1 MQWFIYFLR
10 HLKWIGWTSS
20 GIAALTAVLTW
31 NNASLVPY
39 LKIVDHLGNVK
50 LFNNLLDS
58 ASIFTNYFFIS
69 FLTFT
74 VGVLIYYFFLE
85 KEEIEI
91 KRGATLDTADNVK
104 RAILK
109 YMKKNNGR
117 FRMTLSKAKIPL
129 GFTEEVR
136 NFLFIGKAGAGKTQ
150 LIYNTFLGNVK
161 NHYKKKYLFFGKKE
175 LVQIEKISK
184 GVADFKE
191 PMICYERKGD
201 DFVGPFYVRGN
212 PDYHLF
218 DPRDIDSIKW
228 NIFDDLLTLEG
239 EIDESMVDYY
249 TNSLQPV
256 GDGKDSH
263 FQKQAQAVVKAILL
277 KIAGGENPSNKSL
290 IDYLLANGNLKDLR
304 DSLLN
309 DPTVLKFGAANFVR
323 NSLTVDDKGSP
334 DGQGNSVVATLND
347 TFKQLCR
354 REFYYAEGNFSI
366 RQWLWSLK
374 EGNRDTRLFIVNT
387 SEQAGAYARYFSL
400 FISLIY
406 KHGLALPNHKSR
418 RIWFILD
425 EIQSLG
431 SGGNQALGQYL
442 ISELVNFLA
451 ESRSKG
457 FSVTAATQSLP
468 QLEKLIEM
476 EGMRALFQLLSN
488 KFFLQYDE
496 PIGAKFIT
504 DFLGSSEQEKT
515 KKGLSKGGQIGQ
527 DKLSENEEEKMKQ
540 AVLESELGLLEP
552 LTSYTKLGNFPVCK
566 MEFDYQEP
574 PKSCEN
580 PLVRRVLP
588 FFDEPEDKEAIAAAA
603 KLKVK
608 EDSINE
614 VYEDIMKMIDKKAA
628 SPKVEAKKVVTP
640 MEEDMNSIL
649 EDMYSEA
656 KESQNGGSWD
666 DEPEDNTPSW

>member
-10 HLKWIGWTSS
+10 HLKWIGWSS
-20 GIAALTAVLTW
+20 FGIAFAISILTW
-31 NNASLVPY
+31 ERTQLIPH
-39 LKIVDHLGNVK
+39 LKIVDHLGEVK
-50 LFNNLLDS
+50 LFNNILDS
-58 ASIFTNYFFIS
+58 LSIFINYFFGS
-69 FLTFT
+69 FLFFT
-74 VGVLIYYFFLE
+74 AAVLIYYMFSE
-85 KEEIEI
+85 RESIEV
-91 KRGATLDTADNVK
+91 KRGAILDTAINVK

-109 YMKKNNGR
+109 YMKKNNGK

-150 LIYNTFLGNVK
+150 LIYNTFLGNVENK
-161 NHYKKKYLFFGKKE
+161 YKYKFGFFGKRE
-175 LVQIEKISK
+175 LIEVEKISK

-191 PMICYERKGD
+191 PMIAYERKGD
-201 DFVGPFYVRGN
+201 DFVGPFYERGN
-212 PDYHLF
+212 ADYHLF
-218 DPRDIDSIKW
+218 DPRDVDSIKW

-277 KIAGGENPSNKSL
+277 KVAGGENPSNKAL
-290 IDYLLANGNLKDLR
+290 VDYLLENGNLKDLR
-304 DSLLN
+304 DSLLS
-309 DPTVLKFGAANFVR
+309 DPTVVKFGAANFVR

-366 RQWLWSLK
+366 RKWLFSLK

-406 KHGLALPNHKSR
+406 KHGLALPNNKNR

-488 KFFLQYDE
+488 KFILQYDE

-504 DFLGSSEQEKT
+504 DFLGESEQEKT
-515 KKGLSKGGQIGQ
+515 KKGVSKGGQIDQ
-527 DKLSENEEEKMKQ
+527 DKLSENEEEQMKQ

-552 LTSYTKLGNFPVCK
+552 LTSYTKLGNFPVCL

-574 PKSCEN
+574 PKSCEE
-580 PLVRRVLP
+580 PLIRRTLP
-588 FFDEPEDKEAIAAAA
+588 FFDQPEDKEAIRQEE
-603 KLKVK
+603 LKKAK
-608 EDSINE
+608 EDSI
-614 VYEDIMKMIDKKAA
+614 KKAFEDVTELLEKRKVIEEK
-628 SPKVEAKKVVTP
+628 SKPKKEAIP
-640 MEEDMNSIL
+640 ELEPDMDSIL
-649 EDMYSEA
+649 DEMYGDQPPE
-656 KESQNGGSWD
+656 N
-666 DEPEDNTPSW
+666 EPGW